1 MTRGALF
8 VWLAS
13 VPAAV
18 VLILLLAVVWLS
30 LSSGVPAIPGGPY
43 GLNHISAMLLAS
55 ETWLVLGNTLVF
67 ATIATLIAMLGGTA
81 MAWVVER
88 TDLPGPQFVYTGMTL
103 ALLIPGFFPAMGWL
117 FLLGPRIGIVGRVLH
132 QAFGLPQDAVTIA
145 NAPGM
150 GFVQGLLLMPLAFVL
165 IGPALRTV
173 SGELLEAADV
183 HGLALLQRLRLIEL
197 PVVTPAL
204 VAASIYCFMVAVASF
219 EVPGFIGMTYRQF
232 TFSTY
237 VYQLTNPSNG
247 QPQYGPPAAIALV
260 SILVAIFLTLAYQRA
275 IRRGASYQVVTGRG
289 YRPSPYRL
297 GRKSVGV
304 YAAIGLYF
312 VLIFIMPLALVM
324 WVALMPYF
332 QVPSIAAIKMMTLGN
347 FVHAPWSLAWAGAS
361 HTLALM
367 LCVPIAAVALGL
379 IASWVVVRSRS
390 RVRGAIDMLLF
401 LPHAVPGIVFA
412 MTLLTLALF
421 VISPIFPLAGTVL
434 IIGIAYLLVYISFAV
449 RSMSVAVVQVSSD
462 LEEAAYVGGL
472 SVGRTIT
479 SVFLPLVSQ
488 AALNAW
494 VWIALLVG
502 RELTMAV
509 VLFTPANITLPAVI
523 WSTWFTGELG
533 QSSAMSLVFMVIFL
547 PVALV
552 YLVQRASRRR
562 AETTALVG

>member
-1 MTRGALF
+1 MTRGSPF
-8 VWLAS
+8 VWIAG
-13 VPAAV
+13 VPAAA

-30 LSSGVPAIPGGPY
+30 LTNGVPAIPGGPY
-43 GLNHISAMLLAS
+43 ALNHVEAMLLSS
-55 ETWLVLGNTLVF
+55 ETWLVLENTLVF
-67 ATIATLIAMLGGTA
+67 ASIATAIAMVGGTA
-81 MAWVVER
+81 VAWVVER
-88 TDLPGPQFVYTGMTL
+88 TDLPGPQFVYAGLTL

-132 QAFGLPQDAVTIA
+132 QTFGLPQDAITIA

-150 GFVQGLLLMPLAFVL
+150 GFVQGLLLVPLAFVL
-165 IGPALRTV
+165 VGPALRTV

-183 HGLALLQRLRLIEL
+183 HGLSLIQRVRLVEL

-204 VAASIYCFMVAVASF
+204 IAASIYCFMVAVASF
-219 EVPGFIGMTYRQF
+219 EVPGFIGMAYRQF

-237 VYQLTNPSNG
+237 VYQLTNPPNG
-247 QPQYGPPAAIALV
+247 QPQYGPPAAIALIAIV
-260 SILVAIFLTLAYQRA
+260 VAILLTLAYQRA

-297 GRKSVGV
+297 GRKRAGV
-304 YAAIGLYF
+304 YAGIGFYF
-312 VLIFIMPLALVM
+312 VLIFVMPLMLVL
-324 WVALMPYF
+324 WVAVMPYF
-332 QVPSIAAIKMMTLGN
+332 QVPSVAALKVMTLAN
-347 FVHAPWSLAWAGAS
+347 FVNSPWPLAWAGTS
-361 HTLALM
+361 HTLELM
-367 LCVPIAAVALGL
+367 LCVPLAAVAMGL
-379 IASWVVVRSRS
+379 IASWVIVKSRS
-390 RVRGAIDMLLF
+390 RLRGAIDMLLF

-412 MTLLTLALF
+412 MALLTLALF
-421 VISPIFPLAGTVL
+421 VISRYLPLAGTVF

-472 SVGRTIT
+472 SVGRTMT
-479 SVFLPLVSQ
+479 AVFLPLVSQ

-547 PVALV
+547 PVVLV
-552 YLVQRASRRR
+552 YLLQRANGRRS
-562 AETTALVG
+562 ETTALVS